1 MIFVKEASVLKEK
14 YSSPVLYV
22 DELEKADVLLSSG
35 EGGGSGGSGSGG
47 ITPQQQSTLDNSI
60 RNFKSFIGNWETE
73 AFL

>member
-1 MIFVKEASVLKEK
+1 MKEK

>member
-14 YSSPVLYV
+14 YSSPVLSV

-35 EGGGSGGSGSGG
+35 EGGGT
-47 ITPQQQSTLDNSI
+47 TPPQSLLDNSI